1 MTDLI
6 TLRGVSARSRHGVLP
21 EEKLIPQPFLVD
33 LDLEADLSGAGR
45 SDRLADTVSYATM
58 AAQVHRVLIGPS
70 VDLLEHLA
78 EKIALVCLQ
87 EPHVEAV
94 TVTLHKPEAP
104 VGVPC
109 GDVEVRIRRER
120 AARVVIAMGAN
131 LSASVER
138 FGDAVRRLS
147 RLPGVDLRM
156 LSPIVVSEAVGGPD
170 AQPPYL
176 NAVLLAQS
184 RLAAHTLLRALHRI
198 EEIHGRTRDVR
209 WGPRTL
215 DLDLIRYADPI
226 LGEARGDGE
235 TLTLPH
241 PRAHLR
247 PFVLLPWLHVD
258 PGARLPALGSGE
270 MLTLDEEIGHRVAD
284 LVEGLTPEQRA
295 GVRPGPDW
303 PSSISDLVMVAP

>member
-1 MTDLI
+1 MADLI

-33 LDLEADLSGAGR
+33 LDLEADLSRAGR

-58 AAQVHRVLIGPS
+58 AGQVHRVLIGPS

-78 EKIALVCLQ
+78 EKIALVCLR
-87 EPHVEAV
+87 EPDVEAV

-120 AARVVIAMGAN
+120 EAQVVIAIGAN

-138 FGDAVRRLS
+138 FADAVRRLS

-156 LSPIVVSEAVGGPD
+156 LSPIVVSEPVGGPD
-170 AQPPYL
+170 GQPPYL
-176 NAVLLAQS
+176 NAVLLART
-184 RLAAHTLLRALHRI
+184 RLAALTLLRALHGI

-226 LGEARGDGE
+226 LGDARGDGE

-241 PRAHLR
+241 P
-247 PFVLLPWLHVD
+247 
-258 PGARLPALGSGE
+258 
-270 MLTLDEEIGHRVAD
+270 
-284 LVEGLTPEQRA
+284 
-295 GVRPGPDW
+295 
-303 PSSISDLVMVAP
+303 